1 MGKVPPTTSSDERV
15 SFIKRY
21 ICRGR
26 YLDEVVV
33 VGGDCSCFIKVIIG
47 PLPPLLH
54 RGDSYASSNGSASR
68 IIVKEFDVSL
78 EHFYIIIIS

>member
-33 VGGDCSCFIKVIIG
+33 VGGDCSCFIIR
-47 PLPPLLH
+47 LPFIH
-54 RGDSYASSNGSASR
+54 NGDFYVFSNGSPPR
-68 IIVKEFDVSL
+68 VVIQQFDASL
-78 EHFYIIIIS
+78 EYLDIEIIP